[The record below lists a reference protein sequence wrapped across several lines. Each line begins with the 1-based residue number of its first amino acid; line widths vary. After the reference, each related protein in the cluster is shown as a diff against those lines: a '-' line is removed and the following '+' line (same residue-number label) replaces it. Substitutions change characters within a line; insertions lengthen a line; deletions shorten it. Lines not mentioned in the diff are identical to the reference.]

1 MEASIMGHKD
11 IASYLIKKG
20 AVVDSPAASGVTA
33 LWLAAGEGR
42 HDIVQMLIDQ
52 VSEGCRAFLLCG
64 MPEVEC
70 FYPSDGRELMS
81 T

>member
-1 MEASIMGHKD
+1 MGHKD

-20 AVVDSPAASGVTA
+20 SVVDSPAASGVTA

-52 VSEGCRAFLLCG
+52 VSKR
-64 MPEVEC
+64 
-70 FYPSDGRELMS
+70 
-81 T
+81 